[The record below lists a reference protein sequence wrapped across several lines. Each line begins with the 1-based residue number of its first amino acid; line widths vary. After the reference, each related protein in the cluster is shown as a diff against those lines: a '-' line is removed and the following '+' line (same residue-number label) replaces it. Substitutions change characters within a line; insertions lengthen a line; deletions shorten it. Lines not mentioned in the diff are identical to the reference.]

1 MTATP
6 AITVL
11 MPAYNAAHYIGEAIA
26 SVLQQTFTDFEL
38 LIVNDGST
46 DDTLEI
52 IDTFR
57 DERIVVI
64 NQPNRGVA
72 DALNTGLLHA
82 RAPYIARFDADDIC
96 YPYRLEKQIRFL
108 QDNPEYILVGSEA
121 KYILENGDFLFD
133 FHCIAYSHEQVIDKL
148 YFYCPFV
155 HPTVMYR
162 KDAVLNAGG
171 YPTHAHNFEDYLLW
185 TSLAGSGRLC
195 NLTEPLIKYRLN
207 STSVTI
213 DEKWRGRRFREL
225 KRQIV
230 LRGSIT
236 AAEGNELLAIIKDQ
250 DVRQIKEAAYNALC
264 GKKYL
269 INNHQPEK
277 ARGYFNKAIKIY
289 PLRLDNYLLY
299 ALSYFPESFVT
310 WLHKLSP
317 NRL

>member
-1 MTATP
+1 MTVTP

-11 MPAYNAAHYIGEAIA
+11 MPAYNAARYIGEAIA

-52 IDTFR
+52 IGTFR

-72 DALNTGLLHA
+72 DALNTGLAQA

-162 KDAVLNAGG
+162 KDAVMDAGG

-250 DVRQIKEAAYNALC
+250 DVKQIKEAAYNALC